1 MGSDIQQE
9 LLNAATLL
17 EKAASVM
24 EYSNNLQKE
33 ASETTNLMIQHGMV
47 KESQRND
54 YIEFLTKNP
63 QKIASMKSVVN
74 HLPTGSVDALGEV
87 STGGYF
93 GGSMDPLDK
102 AILG

>member
-1 MGSDIQQE
+1 MGSDIQRE

-17 EKAASVM
+17 EKAASAM

-33 ASETTNLMIQHGMV
+33 AADTTNLMIQHGMV

-54 YIEFLTKNP
+54 YTEFLMKNP
-63 QKIASMKSVVN
+63 QKIASMKAVVN
-74 HLPTGSVDALGEV
+74 DLPAGNVDALGEV
-87 STGGYF
+87 SGNGYF
-93 GGSMDPLDK
+93 SGAMDSLDK

>member
-54 YIEFLTKNP
+54 YIEFLTKTHKKLHP
-63 QKIASMKSVVN
+63 
-74 HLPTGSVDALGEV
+74 
-87 STGGYF
+87 
-93 GGSMDPLDK
+93 
-102 AILG
+102 